1 VGVRENRLADWR
13 EALRRADALHC
24 KLCGRRRRYPE
35 DMDLGGYCGYCAPWD
50 YGRTGGAGTEERS
63 KKMADVW
70 RVTVGDK
77 VQESESFTPL
87 TNIIQKLVNR
97 RVPFKV
103 GFGKSVE
110 ATVPGAEEAR
120 LTEEGAIVPDDDF

>member
-1 VGVRENRLADWR
+1 
-13 EALRRADALHC
+13 
-24 KLCGRRRRYPE
+24 
-35 DMDLGGYCGYCAPWD
+35 
-50 YGRTGGAGTEERS
+50 
-63 KKMADVW
+63 MADVW

-103 GFGKSVE
+103 GFGKVVE
-110 ATVPGAEEAR
+110 TDVQPGTEVPLGAPPEVLE
-120 LTEEGAIVPDDDF
+120 DDDF